1 MNNPGASTSFPARGR
16 PTSKTR
22 VLTGQQARNRA
33 QIPSRRRSRSATG
46 LPTALMTTSDP
57 GAVLWSA
64 LDAHVTRH
72 IDLIC
77 VPQPM
82 SAVWPQ
88 AAQNGGSACDFD
100 ITLGGVGG
108 VRRFIRLA
116 APGQAGIGRSRR
128 GARWQG
134 RRWGE
139 AWGLPLR
146 ERSCLRHHQ
155 IPKGD
160 GDAPVDPH
168 RPHWSLS
175 GSRLASCSCRW
186 VAPGLA
192 VLRPALPGRRVD
204 R

>member
-1 MNNPGASTSFPARGR
+1 VGIGHFPSIQMNNPGASTSFPARGR

-116 APGQAGIGRSRR
+116 TPGQAGIGRSRR
-128 GARWQG
+128 GALAGAPLG
-134 RRWGE
+134 RSLGTPIARTLLLKAPSNTEGGWGC
-139 AWGLPLR
+139 AR
-146 ERSCLRHHQ
+146 
-155 IPKGD
+155 
-160 GDAPVDPH
+160 
-168 RPHWSLS
+168 
-175 GSRLASCSCRW
+175 
-186 VAPGLA
+186 
-192 VLRPALPGRRVD
+192 
-204 R
+204 